1 MRFLAKVF
9 GIADVSSKLA
19 KGPRSCESQKSGL
32 SSLPSFFGIRPTRN
46 KVMKGC
52 GAWVAI
58 SEARIKMI
66 NYYVVGVEINIQVLQ
81 GKHSSTSGQVFK
93 NVWKKIVSAEIQ

>member
-32 SSLPSFFGIRPTRN
+32 SSLPRFFGTRPTRN
-46 KVMKGC
+46 EVMKGNF
-52 GAWVAI
+52 A
-58 SEARIKMI
+58 
-66 NYYVVGVEINIQVLQ
+66 EI
-81 GKHSSTSGQVFK
+81 K
-93 NVWKKIVSAEIQ
+93 NVDVVYK